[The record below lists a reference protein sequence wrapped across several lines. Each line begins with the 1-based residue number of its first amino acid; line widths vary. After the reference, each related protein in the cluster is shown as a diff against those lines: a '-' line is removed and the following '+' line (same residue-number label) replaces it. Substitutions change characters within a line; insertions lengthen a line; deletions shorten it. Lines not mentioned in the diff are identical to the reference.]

1 MTENEIRNDFA
12 NRLITRLESMQMIG
26 AARVVQLTLDD
37 MNVPDKDDIDTE
49 QDYPEEDDE
58 R

>member
-12 NRLITRLESMQMIG
+12 ARLITRLESMHMDG

-37 MNVPDKDDIDTE
+37 ANVSDDDDRE
-49 QDYPEEDDE
+49 QDYSEEDDE
-58 R
+58 G